1 MNRPKVLYVEDEQFL
16 GKIVKD
22 TLEGRG
28 FEVQMA
34 TDGLQA
40 LQLLEKFTPEI
51 CVLDIMLPKMDGY
64 TLAQEIRKQHANLPI
79 LFLTAKT
86 QTEDL
91 LKGFELGGNDYV
103 RKPFSLEELLARIN
117 NLLQMAGQKANLNP
131 NGNITIGKY
140 EFSPQRYELRLG
152 ESVRKLSHR
161 ETELLDIFANN
172 QNKVVNRQDILLRVW
187 NDDSFF
193 NSRNLDVYIT
203 RIRAY
208 LKEDDTIQIVSIK
221 GVGYHFLVG

>member
-1 MNRPKVLYVEDEQFL
+1 MIRPKVLYVEDEQFL

-40 LQLLEKFTPEI
+40 LQLLDKFTPDI

-64 TLAQEIRKQHANLPI
+64 SLAQEIRKQHANLPI

-152 ESVRKLSHR
+152 DAVRKLSHR

-203 RIRAY
+203 RIRTY

>member
-40 LQLLEKFTPEI
+40 LQLLEKFTPQI

-64 TLAQEIRKQHANLPI
+64 SLAQEIRKQHPHLPI
-79 LFLTAKT
+79 LFLTAKN

-117 NLLQMAGQKANLNP
+117 NLLQLAGQKANLNP

-152 ESVRKLSHR
+152 DVARKLSHR

-203 RIRAY
+203 RIRTY
-208 LKEDDTIQIVSIK
+208 LREDDTIQIVSIK

>member
-1 MNRPKVLYVEDEQFL
+1 MSRPKILYVEDEQFL

-22 TLEGRG
+22 TLESRG

-34 TDGLQA
+34 TDGQLALQA
-40 LQLLEKFTPEI
+40 FGRFAADI

-64 TLAQEIRKQHANLPI
+64 TLAQEIRKLNASVPI

-103 RKPFSLEELLARIN
+103 RKPFSLEELIARIN
-117 NLLQMAGQKANLNP
+117 NLLQLAGQKPNQGLN
-131 NGNITIGKY
+131 GGIMIGKY
-140 EFSPQRYELRLG
+140 EFAPQRYELRVG

-161 ETELLDIFANN
+161 ETELIDIFANH
-172 QNKVVNRQDILLRVW
+172 QNKVINRQDILMRVW

-208 LKEDDTIQIVSIK
+208 LKEDTSIQILSIK
-221 GVGYHFLVG
+221 GVGYHFMVG